1 MKKIIYAIA
10 FVALF
15 SSSISVKADNVKI
28 HAIVFCNTDDPK
40 IGEGCQS
47 DQERFAE
54 ELGLIETALGSEE
67 DWQVFVGKECNKP
80 NLERAL
86 SSLNCGPNDVV
97 FFYYSGHGVH
107 AKADPADG
115 WLPQMCLNYESYD
128 QDKFVPVTYVRD
140 KLATKPARLSI
151 ILTDCCNNEASWVS
165 VKSLI
170 STQKDAPD
178 VDKIDVAKLKK
189 LFYES
194 RGTVIATSSKRGQVS
209 YGPKEGG
216 CFSVAFWDEM
226 YKIEQG
232 AGNADWN
239 SLIEATKQRTLKYTS
254 NKQEPVY
261 KVNVN
266 GAPNPN
272 PNPNPNPG
280 PVIISVGEQELGEAF
295 KQIVNPSYGR
305 NERWN
310 MISGIVQR
318 LFDSNAQ
325 VIMVGRDLK
334 TNVSRPTPINKYLE
348 ELALSKRVKGIN
360 IVRTNKNSSGKF
372 SQIVVSEIR

>member
-1 MKKIIYAIA
+1 MKQILCLIA
-10 FVALF
+10 VFAL
-15 SSSISVKADNVKI
+15 SCHVHIKADNVKI

-54 ELGLIETALGSEE
+54 ELGVIETAIGSEE
-67 DWQVFVGKECNKP
+67 DWQVFPGKECNKP
-80 NLERAL
+80 NLERAI
-86 SSLNCGPNDVV
+86 SNLNCGPNDVV

-140 KLATKPARLSI
+140 QLKSKPARLSI

-170 STQKDAPD
+170 SDQKDAPD
-178 VDKIDVAKLKK
+178 VDKIDVDRLKK

-194 RGTVIATSSKRGQVS
+194 RGMVIATSSKRGQVS

-216 CFSVAFWDEM
+216 CFSVAFWDEI
-226 YKIEQG
+226 YRVEQG

-239 SLIEATKQRTLKYTS
+239 SVIEATRQRTLRYTS

-261 KVNVN
+261 KIDVNGVNNNVN
-266 GAPNPN
+266 SNPN
-272 PNPNPNPG
+272 
-280 PVIISVGEQELGEAF
+280 PVIISPGEKELGEAF
-295 KQIVNPSYGR
+295 KQLVNTYYSR
-305 NERWN
+305 NERLN
-310 MISGIVQR
+310 MVAGTIQR
-318 LFDSNAQ
+318 LFDSGAQ
-325 VIMVGRDLK
+325 VVMVGRDLK
-334 TNVSRPTPINKYLE
+334 TNVSRPMPINKYLE

-360 IVRTNKNSSGKF
+360 IVRTNKNSAGKF
-372 SQIVVSEIR
+372 NQIVISEIR

>member
-232 AGNADWN
+232 AGNADWY

-266 GAPNPN
+266 GAPN

>member
-86 SSLNCGPNDVV
+86 SSLDCGPNDVV

-272 PNPNPNPG
+272 PNPNPG

>member
-10 FVALF
+10 FIALF

-272 PNPNPNPG
+272 PNPNPG

>member
-1 MKKIIYAIA
+1 MKRIIYAIA
-10 FVALF
+10 FIMLC
-15 SSSISVKADNVKI
+15 SHISIKADNVKI

-54 ELGLIETALGSEE
+54 ELGFIETALGSEE

-80 NLERAL
+80 NLERAI
-86 SSLNCGPNDVV
+86 SSLNCGPNDVI

-107 AKADPADG
+107 AKADPVDG

-128 QDKFVPVTYVRD
+128 QDKFVSVTYVRD
-140 KLATKPARLSI
+140 KLATKSARLSI

-194 RGTVIATSSKRGQVS
+194 RGSVIATSSKRGQVS

-232 AGNADWN
+232 SGNADWN
-239 SLIEATKQRTLKYTS
+239 SLIEATKQRTLKYTN

-266 GAPNPN
+266 GSPNPDPVPNPN
-272 PNPNPNPG
+272 P
-280 PVIISVGEQELGEAF
+280 VIVSAGEKELGEAF

-318 LFDSNAQ
+318 YFDSNAQ

-348 ELALSKRVKGIN
+348 ELALSKKVKGIN

-372 SQIVVSEIR
+372 SQIVISEIR

>member
-272 PNPNPNPG
+272 PNPNPG

-310 MISGIVQR
+310 MISAIVQR

>member
-272 PNPNPNPG
+272 PNPNPG

>member
-1 MKKIIYAIA
+1 MKKILYLTAIMVLC
-10 FVALF
+10 FQ
-15 SSSISVKADNVKI
+15 SNVKADNVKI

-40 IGEGCQS
+40 IGEGCQN

-54 ELGLIETALGSEE
+54 ELGVIETAIGSEE
-67 DWQVFVGKECNKP
+67 DWQVFTGKECNKP
-80 NLERAL
+80 NLERAI
-86 SSLNCGPNDVV
+86 SNLNCGANDVV

-107 AKADPADG
+107 AKADPVDG

-140 KLATKPARLSI
+140 QLKSKPARLSI

-178 VDKIDVAKLKK
+178 IDKIDVVRLKK
-189 LFYES
+189 LFCES
-194 RGTVIATSSKRGQVS
+194 RGMVIATSSKRGQVS

-226 YKIEQG
+226 YRVEQG
-232 AGNADWN
+232 AGNADWK
-239 SLIEATKQRTLKYTS
+239 SVIENTKQRTLRYTS

-261 KVNVN
+261 EVNVN
-266 GAPNPN
+266 GVNNNVNPGPDPNPN
-272 PNPNPNPG
+272 P
-280 PVIISVGEQELGEAF
+280 VIISAGEKELGEAF
-295 KQIVNPSYGR
+295 KQLVNTSYSR
-305 NERWN
+305 NERLN
-310 MISGIVQR
+310 MVAGIIQR
-318 LFDSNAQ
+318 LFDSGAQ
-325 VIMVGRDLK
+325 VVMVGRDLK
-334 TNVSRPTPINKYLE
+334 TNVGRPTSISKYLE

-360 IVRTNKNSSGKF
+360 IVRTSKNSAGKF
-372 SQIVVSEIR
+372 SQIVISEIR

>member
-128 QDKFVPVTYVRD
+128 QDKFVPVTYVRE

-272 PNPNPNPG
+272 PNPNPG

>member
-189 LFYES
+189 LFYE
-194 RGTVIATSSKRGQVS
+194 T
-209 YGPKEGG
+209 
-216 CFSVAFWDEM
+216 
-226 YKIEQG
+226 
-232 AGNADWN
+232 
-239 SLIEATKQRTLKYTS
+239 
-254 NKQEPVY
+254 
-261 KVNVN
+261 
-266 GAPNPN
+266 
-272 PNPNPNPG
+272 
-280 PVIISVGEQELGEAF
+280 
-295 KQIVNPSYGR
+295 
-305 NERWN
+305 
-310 MISGIVQR
+310 
-318 LFDSNAQ
+318 
-325 VIMVGRDLK
+325 
-334 TNVSRPTPINKYLE
+334 
-348 ELALSKRVKGIN
+348 
-360 IVRTNKNSSGKF
+360 
-372 SQIVVSEIR
+372 